1 MLRLLDYINFL
12 CEIMKLK
19 LKVPQWHYSLLTD
32 YERLAIFKGAIEN
45 AVDEGDVVFDLG
57 TGSGILAMIA
67 AKKAKK
73 VYAIELD
80 PFTYDY
86 AKENIKVNGF
96 SNIEIIEGD
105 ASTYSFKEKADV
117 VIAELLDTALI
128 TEPQVRV
135 INSIIKRGFLKEDAK
150 IIPAKAISTIQ
161 LVEAKLNHIYYDEDI
176 KSEEVSEEVIYEEV
190 DFYKINPIEVSYS
203 IELELEKSCENLGIK
218 LRTYT
223 ILDDKHIAGQ
233 TPMLNPPLVIPL
245 NKKVDKGRV
254 RINLSYRRG
263 GDLESIKVTMVKL

>member
-1 MLRLLDYINFL
+1 
-12 CEIMKLK
+12 
-19 LKVPQWHYSLLTD
+19 LT
-32 YERLAIFKGAIEN
+32 
-45 AVDEGDVVFDLG
+45 V
-57 TGSGILAMIA
+57 S
-67 AKKAKK
+67 K

-96 SNIEIIEGD
+96 NNIEIIEGD
-105 ASTYSFKEKADV
+105 ASTYNFKEKADV
-117 VIAELLDTALI
+117 IIAELLDTALI
-128 TEPQVRV
+128 TEPQVKV

-161 LVEAKLNHIYYDEDI
+161 LVEAKMSHIYYDEDI

-190 DFYKINPIEVSYS
+190 NFYKINPIEVSYN

-223 ILDDKHIAGQ
+223 ILNDKHVAGQ

-245 NKKVDKGRV
+245 NKKVDKGKV
-254 RINLSYRRG
+254 KINLSYRRG
-263 GDLESIKVTMVKL
+263 GDLESIKYSFLQIY

>member
-1 MLRLLDYINFL
+1 MLQR
-12 CEIMKLK
+12 K
-19 LKVPQWHYSLLTD
+19 Q
-32 YERLAIFKGAIEN
+32 
-45 AVDEGDVVFDLG
+45 
-57 TGSGILAMIA
+57 
-67 AKKAKK
+67 KK

-96 SNIEIIEGD
+96 NNIEIIEGD
-105 ASTYSFKEKADV
+105 ASTYNFKEKADV

-128 TEPQVRV
+128 IEPQVKV
-135 INSIIKRGFLKEDAK
+135 MNSIIERGFLKEDVK

-161 LVEAKLNHIYYDEDI
+161 LVEAKMSHIYYDEDI

-190 DFYKINPIEVSYS
+190 DFHKTNPIEVSYN

-223 ILDDKHIAGQ
+223 ILDDKHVAGQ
-233 TPMLNPPLVIPL
+233 TSMLNPPLVIPL

-254 RINLSYRRG
+254 KINLSYRRG
-263 GDLESIKVTMVKL
+263 GDLESIKVNLG

>member
-1 MLRLLDYINFL
+1 
-12 CEIMKLK
+12 MKLK

-32 YERLAIFKGAIEN
+32 YERLAIFKSAIEN
-45 AVDEGDVVFDLG
+45 AIDEGDVVFDLG

-105 ASTYSFKEKADV
+105 ASTYNFKEEADV

-135 INSIIKRGFLKEDAK
+135 MNSIIKRCLLKEDAK
-150 IIPAKAISTIQ
+150 IIPSKAISTIQ

-176 KSEEVSEEVIYEEV
+176 KSEDVSEEIIYEEV
-190 DFYKINPIEVSYS
+190 DFYKINPIEVRYN
-203 IELELEKSCENLGIK
+203 IELELERSCNNLGIR

-223 ILDDKHIAGQ
+223 ILDDNHVAGQ

-254 RINLSYRRG
+254 RIDLSYRRG
-263 GDLESIKVTMVKL
+263 GDLESIKVKLW

>member
-1 MLRLLDYINFL
+1 M
-12 CEIMKLK
+12 MLK

-32 YERLAIFKGAIEN
+32 YERLAIFKNAIERV
-45 AVDEGDVVFDLG
+45 VDKDDVVFDLG
-57 TGSGILAMIA
+57 TGSAILAMIA
-67 AKKAKK
+67 AKNAKR

-80 PFTYDY
+80 SFTYDY

-96 SNIEIIEGD
+96 NNIEIIEGD
-105 ASTYSFKEKADV
+105 ATTYKFKEKADV

-128 TEPQVRV
+128 TEPQVKV
-135 INSIIKRGFLKEDAK
+135 MNSIIERGFLKEDAK

-161 LVEAKLNHIYYDEDI
+161 LVEAKMNHIYYDEDI
-176 KSEEVSEEVIYEEV
+176 KSEEVSEEIIYEEV
-190 DFYKINPIEVSYS
+190 NFYKINPIEVSYN

-245 NKKVDKGRV
+245 NKKANKGKV
-254 RINLSYRRG
+254 KINLSYGRG
-263 GDLESIKVTMVKL
+263 KDLESIKVNLGYL

>member
-57 TGSGILAMIA
+57 TGSAILAMIA

-105 ASTYSFKEKADV
+105 ASTYNFKEKADV
-117 VIAELLDTALI
+117 IIAELLDTALI

-263 GDLESIKVTMVKL
+263 GDLESIKVKTW